1 MSQVLFTLKTRNDN
15 DIFYGRYFD
24 VRGRMDI
31 DKITSELTKEFEATM
46 VEPIEVEVGRSF
58 YEVVAEAMLNEKYD
72 YISKEIIEY
81 VIEIYNLEQKIEVTP
96 KDIMGYLGCA
106 AEVTPVYGL
115 VGPDDHED
123 IVALM
128 VYYH

>member
-31 DKITSELTKEFEATM
+31 DRITSELTKEFEATM

-96 KDIMGYLGCA
+96 KDIMGYLSCA

-115 VGPDDHED
+115 VGSDDHED
-123 IVALM
+123 IVALS

>member
-31 DKITSELTKEFEATM
+31 DRITSELTKEFEATM

-58 YEVVAEAMLNEKYD
+58 YEVVAEAMLNKKYD

-115 VGPDDHED
+115 IGPDDHED

-128 VYYH
+128 VDYH

>member
-31 DKITSELTKEFEATM
+31 DRITSELTKEFEATM

-115 VGPDDHED
+115 IGPDDHED

-128 VYYH
+128 VDYH